1 MIKLNWH
8 FLTMWKTRL
17 RQTAAF
23 VILLS
28 VPVLEVFA
36 ESHDRIP
43 NPITATNFPCLIKAI
58 TEAGVQIAVPLA
70 VVAIIIAGV
79 RFIFAGVRGSDA
91 EITKAKTMLFWVV
104 IGAAVVVG
112 SFVIAN
118 AAVQF
123 LGGQTTELAC

>member
-1 MIKLNWH
+1 
-8 FLTMWKTRL
+8 MWKTRL
-17 RQTAAF
+17 RQAAAF
-23 VILLS
+23 VILFS
-28 VPVLEVFA
+28 VPISEVFA

-43 NPITATNFPCLIKAI
+43 NPITATSFPCLVKAI
-58 TEAGVQIAVPLA
+58 TGAAVQIAVPLA

-79 RFIFAGVRGSDA
+79 RFIIAGVRGSDA

-123 LGGQTTELAC
+123 LGGETKELAC

>member
-1 MIKLNWH
+1 MR
-8 FLTMWKTRL
+8 MWKTFL
-17 RQTAAF
+17 TAGPVF
-23 VILLS
+23 SILVS
-28 VPVLEVFA
+28 VQSVFA
-36 ESHDRIP
+36 ATQQGTID
-43 NPITATNFPCLIKAI
+43 NPITATSFECLIKTITGAAI
-58 TEAGVQIAVPLA
+58 QIALPLA

-79 RFIFAGVRGSDA
+79 RFIIAGVRGSDA

-123 LGGQTTELAC
+123 LGGQAAEVAC